1 MQCGGESSRLG
12 SLASLLVLLVVGAVL
27 SALLDT
33 LGKEESPGSYMI
45 MVLILAVY
53 FAINYGPTLLV
64 SDPFGR
70 YMLSRD
76 VGGVKLLWERDLG
89 ALKSRDP
96 RATAEEE
103 ERARRESD
111 LRPVALILSLVVVAG
126 IGISLVTFHI
136 LPHIIR
142 VLEELTGSPFLA
154 RVLAYLAV
162 WGGFFLALY
171 LLGLIIGRVL
181 GPTPITV
188 TYTPEEYYVVTRG
201 IAYRYRW
208 PPLWKF
214 IQFPLNPGITLEV
227 NYERGF
233 VEVVCRGE
241 SGSVIGLRFYSR
253 DPKVLYETLVRH
265 GALRQPKTTGP
276 PTPA

>member
-1 MQCGGESSRLG
+1 LQCGGERSRLRDFA
-12 SLASLLVLLVVGAVL
+12 LLLVLLVVGAVL

-33 LGKEESPGSYMI
+33 LSKEESPGSYMI
-45 MVLILAVY
+45 MVLIFAVY
-53 FAINYGPTLLV
+53 FAINYGPTLLI

-70 YMLSRD
+70 YMLSGD
-76 VGGVKLLWERDLG
+76 VGGVKLLWEGDLG
-89 ALKSRDP
+89 VLKSRDP
-96 RATAEEE
+96 GVAAEEE

-111 LRPVALILSLVVVAG
+111 LKPVAVILLLVVV
-126 IGISLVTFHI
+126 IGLGLSLVTFHI
-136 LPHIIR
+136 LPHVIR
-142 VLEELTGSPFLA
+142 VLEELIGSPFLA
-154 RVLAYLAV
+154 RVLAYLAL
-162 WGGFFLALY
+162 WGGFFLALF

-188 TYTPEEYYVVTRG
+188 TYTPEEYYVVTQG

-233 VEVVCRGE
+233 VEIVCRGE
-241 SGSVIGLRFYSR
+241 SGSAIGLRFYSR

>member
-1 MQCGGESSRLG
+1 LRGI
-12 SLASLLVLLVVGAVL
+12 ASLLVFLVVGAVL
-27 SALLDT
+27 SALLDI
-33 LGKEESPGSYMI
+33 LGGESYVI
-45 MVLILAVY
+45 MVLIFAVY
-53 FAINYGPTLLV
+53 FAISYGPYFFL

-103 ERARRESD
+103 KRAREESD
-111 LRPVALILSLVVVAG
+111 LRSVALILLLVVVAG
-126 IGISLVTFHI
+126 IGISLVAFGI

-162 WGGFFLALY
+162 WGGFFLALF
-171 LLGLIIGRVL
+171 LLGLIISRIL

-233 VEVVCRGE
+233 VEIVCRGE
-241 SGSVIGLRFYSR
+241 PGSAIGLRFYSR
-253 DPKVLYETLVRH
+253 DPKVLYETLVRY
-265 GALRQPKTTGP
+265 GALRQPKTKGP

>member
-1 MQCGGESSRLG
+1 LQCGENSRLG
-12 SLASLLVLLVVGAVL
+12 SLASLLVFLVVGAVL
-27 SALLDT
+27 SALLDI
-33 LGKEESPGSYMI
+33 LGRESYVI
-45 MVLILAVY
+45 MVLIFAVY
-53 FAINYGPTLLV
+53 FAINYGPTLLL

-96 RATAEEE
+96 GATAEEE

-111 LRPVALILSLVVVAG
+111 LRPVALILLLVVVFI
-126 IGISLVTFHI
+126 IGSMLVIFHI
-136 LPHIIR
+136 LPHVIR

-162 WGGFFLALY
+162 WGGFFLALF

-188 TYTPEEYYVVTRG
+188 TYTPEEYYVVTQG

-233 VEVVCRGE
+233 VEIVCRGE
-241 SGSVIGLRFYSR
+241 SGSTIGLRFYSR
-253 DPKVLYETLVRH
+253 DPKVLYETLIRY
-265 GALRQPKTTGP
+265 GALRQLRPKGP
-276 PTPA
+276 LPQPR

>member
-1 MQCGGESSRLG
+1 LQCGGERSRLRDIA
-12 SLASLLVLLVVGAVL
+12 LLLVLLVVGAVL
-27 SALLDT
+27 SALLDI
-33 LGKEESPGSYMI
+33 LSEEESPGSYMI
-45 MVLILAVY
+45 MVLIFAVY

-76 VGGVKLLWERDLG
+76 VGGVKLLWERGLG

-96 RATAEEE
+96 GATAEEE

-111 LRPVALILSLVVVAG
+111 LRPVALILLLVVVAG
-126 IGISLVTFHI
+126 IGMSLVIFHI
-136 LPHIIR
+136 LPHVIR

-162 WGGFFLALY
+162 WGGFFLALF

-188 TYTPEEYYVVTRG
+188 TYTPEEYYVVTQG

-233 VEVVCRGE
+233 VEVICRE
-241 SGSVIGLRFYSR
+241 SGSAIELRFYSR

>member
-1 MQCGGESSRLG
+1 MLCGESSRLG
-12 SLASLLVLLVVGAVL
+12 SPASLLVFLVVGAVL
-27 SALLDT
+27 LALLDISRE
-33 LGKEESPGSYMI
+33 GESLGSYV

-53 FAINYGPTLLV
+53 FAISYGPYFFL

-96 RATAEEE
+96 GAAAEEE

-111 LRPVALILSLVVVAG
+111 LRLVAFTLLLVVVFT
-126 IGISLVTFHI
+126 IGSMLVIFHI
-136 LPHIIR
+136 LPHVIR

-162 WGGFFLALY
+162 WGGFFLALF

-188 TYTPEEYYVVTRG
+188 TYTPEEYYVVTQG

-233 VEVVCRGE
+233 VEIVCRGE
-241 SGSVIGLRFYSR
+241 PGSAIGLRFYSR

-265 GALRQPKTTGP
+265 GALRRPRTKEP

>member
-1 MQCGGESSRLG
+1 
-12 SLASLLVLLVVGAVL
+12 
-27 SALLDT
+27 
-33 LGKEESPGSYMI
+33 
-45 MVLILAVY
+45 
-53 FAINYGPTLLV
+53 
-64 SDPFGR
+64 
-70 YMLSRD
+70 
-76 VGGVKLLWERDLG
+76 LG

-96 RATAEEE
+96 SAAAEEE

-111 LRPVALILSLVVVAG
+111 LRPLVPMLLLVVVAG
-126 IGISLVTFHI
+126 FGISLVTFHI
-136 LPHIIR
+136 LPHVIR

-162 WGGFFLALY
+162 WGGFFLALF
-171 LLGLIIGRVL
+171 LLGLIISRVS

-188 TYTPEEYYVVTRG
+188 TYTPEEYYVVTQG

-233 VEVVCRGE
+233 VEIVCRGE
-241 SGSVIGLRFYSR
+241 SGSAIGLRFYSR
-253 DPKVLYETLVRH
+253 DPKVLYETLVRY

>member
-1 MQCGGESSRLG
+1 MLCGESSRLG
-12 SLASLLVLLVVGAVL
+12 SPVSLLVFLVVGAVL
-27 SALLDT
+27 SALLDISRE
-33 LGKEESPGSYMI
+33 GESLGSYVV
-45 MVLILAVY
+45 VLILAVY
-53 FAINYGPTLLV
+53 FAISYGPYFFL

-96 RATAEEE
+96 GAAAEEE

-111 LRPVALILSLVVVAG
+111 LRLVAFTLLVVVFI
-126 IGISLVTFHI
+126 IGSMLVIFHI
-136 LPHIIR
+136 LPHVIR

-162 WGGFFLALY
+162 WGGFFLALF

-188 TYTPEEYYVVTRG
+188 TYTPEEYYVVTQG

-233 VEVVCRGE
+233 VEIVCRGE
-241 SGSVIGLRFYSR
+241 PGSAIGLRFYSR

-265 GALRQPKTTGP
+265 GALRQPKTKEP

>member
-1 MQCGGESSRLG
+1 LPCGENSRLG
-12 SLASLLVLLVVGAVL
+12 SLVSLPVLLVVGAVL
-27 SALLDT
+27 SALLDI
-33 LGKEESPGSYMI
+33 LGGESYVI
-45 MVLILAVY
+45 MVLILAFY
-53 FAINYGPTLLV
+53 FAINYGPTLLI

-70 YMLSRD
+70 YVLSRD
-76 VGGVKLLWERDLG
+76 IGGVKLLWERDLG

-96 RATAEEE
+96 GATAEEE

-111 LRPVALILSLVVVAG
+111 LRPVAPILLLVVVAG

-154 RVLAYLAV
+154 RVLAYLAL
-162 WGGFFLALY
+162 WGGFFLALFI
-171 LLGLIIGRVL
+171 LGLIISRIWKL
-181 GPTPITV
+181 HPLTV
-188 TYTPEEYYVVTRG
+188 TYTPEEYYVMTQG

-233 VEVVCRGE
+233 VEIVCRGE
-241 SGSVIGLRFYSR
+241 SGSAIGLRFYSR
-253 DPKVLYETLVRH
+253 DPKVLYETLVRY

>member
-1 MQCGGESSRLG
+1 MPCGENSRLG
-12 SLASLLVLLVVGAVL
+12 SLASLLVFLVVGAVL
-27 SALLDT
+27 SALLDI
-33 LGKEESPGSYMI
+33 LRGESYVI
-45 MVLILAVY
+45 MVLILAFY
-53 FAINYGPTLLV
+53 FAINYGPTLLS
-64 SDPFGR
+64 SDPLGG

-96 RATAEEE
+96 GATAEEE
-103 ERARRESD
+103 KRAREESD
-111 LRPVALILSLVVVAG
+111 SRFVVLMLLLLVVFI
-126 IGISLVTFHI
+126 IGSMLVIFHI
-136 LPHIIR
+136 LPHVIR

-162 WGGFFLALY
+162 WGGFFLALFI
-171 LLGLIIGRVL
+171 LGPIIGRVL

-188 TYTPEEYYVVTRG
+188 TYTPEEYYVVTQG

-233 VEVVCRGE
+233 VEIVCRGE
-241 SGSVIGLRFYSR
+241 SGSAIGLRFYSR

-265 GALRQPKTTGP
+265 GALRQPKTKGP

>member
-1 MQCGGESSRLG
+1 LQCGGERSRLRDI
-12 SLASLLVLLVVGAVL
+12 ASLLVLLVVGAVL

-33 LGKEESPGSYMI
+33 LSKEESPGSYMI
-45 MVLILAVY
+45 IVLIFAVY

-76 VGGVKLLWERDLG
+76 IGGVKLLWERGLG

-96 RATAEEE
+96 GATAEEE
-103 ERARRESD
+103 ERVRRESD
-111 LRPVALILSLVVVAG
+111 LRPVALILLLVVVAG
-126 IGISLVTFHI
+126 IGMSLVIFHI
-136 LPHIIR
+136 LPHVIR

-162 WGGFFLALY
+162 GGGFFLALF
-171 LLGLIIGRVL
+171 LLGLIISRIL

-233 VEVVCRGE
+233 VEIVCRGE
-241 SGSVIGLRFYSR
+241 SGSAIGLRFYSR
-253 DPKVLYETLVRH
+253 DPKVLYETLVRY
-265 GALRQPKTTGP
+265 GALRQPKTKGP
-276 PTPA
+276 PAPA

>member
-1 MQCGGESSRLG
+1 MPCGESSRLG
-12 SLASLLVLLVVGAVL
+12 SLASLLVFLVVGAVL
-27 SALLDT
+27 SALLDI
-33 LGKEESPGSYMI
+33 LGGESYVI
-45 MVLILAVY
+45 MVLIFAVY
-53 FAINYGPTLLV
+53 FAINFGPTLLV

-96 RATAEEE
+96 GATAEEE

-111 LRPVALILSLVVVAG
+111 LRPVALMLLLVVVFA
-126 IGISLVTFHI
+126 IGSMLVFFHI
-136 LPHIIR
+136 LPHVIR
-142 VLEELTGSPFLA
+142 VLEELTGNPFLA

-162 WGGFFLALY
+162 WGGFFLALFI
-171 LLGLIIGRVL
+171 LGLIIGRVL

-188 TYTPEEYYVVTRG
+188 TYTPEEYYVVTQG

-233 VEVVCRGE
+233 VEIVCRGE
-241 SGSVIGLRFYSR
+241 SGSTIGLRFYSR
-253 DPKVLYETLVRH
+253 DPKVLYETLVRY
-265 GALRQPKTTGP
+265 GALRQPKTKGP

>member
-1 MQCGGESSRLG
+1 LQCGENSRLG

-33 LGKEESPGSYMI
+33 LSEEESPGSYMI
-45 MVLILAVY
+45 MVLIFAVY
-53 FAINYGPTLLV
+53 FAINYGPYFFL

-96 RATAEEE
+96 RAVAEEE

-111 LRPVALILSLVVVAG
+111 LRPVALTLSLVVVFA
-126 IGISLVTFHI
+126 IGSMLVIFHI
-136 LPHIIR
+136 LPHVIR

-162 WGGFFLALY
+162 WGGFFLALFI
-171 LLGLIIGRVL
+171 LGLITSRVL
-181 GPTPITV
+181 GSTPITV
-188 TYTPEEYYVVTRG
+188 TYTPEEYYVVTQG

-214 IQFPLNPGITLEV
+214 IQFPLNPGITFEV

-233 VEVVCRGE
+233 VEIVCRGE
-241 SGSVIGLRFYSR
+241 SGSAIGLRFYSR
-253 DPKVLYETLVRH
+253 DPKVLYETLVRY
-265 GALRQPKTTGP
+265 GALRQLKTKGP
-276 PTPA
+276 PTLA